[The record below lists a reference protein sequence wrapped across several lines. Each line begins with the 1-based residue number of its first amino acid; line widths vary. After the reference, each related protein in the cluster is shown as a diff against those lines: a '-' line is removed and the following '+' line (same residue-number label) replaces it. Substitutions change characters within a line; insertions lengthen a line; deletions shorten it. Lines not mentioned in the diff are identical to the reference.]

1 MPGLTIHIAIGK
13 EFIRKNKGQVKNEQE
28 FIKGTIAPDLN
39 ETMTELTNNK
49 SSTHYGE
56 WGDNQVKTDIKLFI
70 NDKKVDLQQ
79 DFWKGYLL
87 HLLVDYYFYNKYFKT
102 EHEET
107 IQKHENFYDDYYML
121 NYYLISKYN
130 IKILSNIKK
139 YMSTDKKDLSPK
151 YLKLDKVIDF
161 IDKMSNINLEKE
173 IEIIE
178 KEGMEGLI

>member
-13 EFIRKNKGQVKNEQE
+13 EFVRKNKEKIKSKQE

-49 SSTHYGE
+49 SVTHYGE
-56 WGDNQVKTDIKLFI
+56 WGNNQVKTDIKLFI
-70 NDKKVDLQQ
+70 DDRNVNIQQ

-87 HLLVDYYFYNKYFKT
+87 HLLVDHYFYNKYFKI

-107 IQKHENFYDDYYML
+107 IRNNESFYNDYDLL
-121 NYYLISKYN
+121 NYYLISRYN

-139 YMSTDKKDLSPK
+139 YMSISKKGLSPK

-161 IDKMSNINLEKE
+161 IDEMSSINLEKE

-178 KEGMEGLI
+178 REGMEGLI